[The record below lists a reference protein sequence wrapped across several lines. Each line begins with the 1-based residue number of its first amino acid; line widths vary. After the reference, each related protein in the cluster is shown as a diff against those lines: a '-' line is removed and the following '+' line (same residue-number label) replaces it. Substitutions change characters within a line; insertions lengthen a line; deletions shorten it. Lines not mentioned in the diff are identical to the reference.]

1 MTITQF
7 FLGFFQNLPEHLQA
21 LTQIFGQG
29 LYVVLFLIIFV
40 ETGLV
45 IMPFLPGDSLLF
57 AVGALSGLPNSGFNV
72 YLLAALLT
80 VAAIVGDNLNYFI
93 GRKFGS
99 RIEKSK
105 WIKASY
111 IERTEQF
118 FKVHGGKSIVLARF
132 MPIIR
137 TYAPFIAGVGKM
149 NYGQYLFYSVMG
161 GVLWINLFL
170 MLGYWFGNQPV
181 IRQNFSLVILAIIL
195 LSIMPAMIEIVRAKL
210 KSRSAK

>member
-21 LTQIFGQG
+21 LTQIFGKG

-45 IMPFLPGDSLLF
+45 VMPFLPGDSLLF
-57 AVGALSGLPNSGFNV
+57 AAGALSGLPNSGFNV
-72 YLLAALLT
+72 FFLAALLT
-80 VAAIVGDNLNYFI
+80 LGSILGDNINYYI
-93 GRKFGS
+93 GRKFGY
-99 RIEKSK
+99 RLEGTRWVKPE
-105 WIKASY
+105 Y
-111 IERTEQF
+111 IAKTQNF
-118 FKVHGGKSIVLARF
+118 FKDHGGKSIVLARF

-149 NYGQYLFYSVMG
+149 NYGQFLFYSVIG
-161 GVLWINLFL
+161 GITWINLFL

-181 IRQNFSLVILAIIL
+181 IRQNFSLVIFAIIG
-195 LSIMPAMIEIVRAKL
+195 LSLMPAAIEILRAKIR
-210 KSRSAK
+210 SRRAS